1 MRHPNGY
8 GSIRKLSGKRKRPY
22 GVYIT
27 TDFEMAASVPEIG
40 FLKDI
45 LTDDLYQQVTEQYEA
60 YKEAQPKKA
69 RQVQKCIGYYETRPD
84 AMIALAEYNKN
95 PFDIDKKNITFAQV
109 YDLLYEKTIK
119 DMGTAAQ
126 NVYTTAFQKCE
137 SVKKMRIREIKL
149 AHLQDVVDQYSN
161 KSKSTQGN
169 IIVLF
174 HAIYTLCMENDIC
187 EKDYSQFVKITSKAE
202 KKEKK
207 PFSKQEI
214 QTVWENIEWIQT
226 TPKQNA
232 LTDVPMMD
240 SIIVMLYTGVRIG
253 ELLEIKPEDV
263 HIDERWIDLRGTK
276 TKAAKRIVPI
286 HKKIMPLL
294 EKRLENCTGEYLFCG
309 NDGKKLKYF
318 RYKSMFYE
326 LFMEHFKI
334 DRTPHE
340 CRHTFATIAAASG
353 MNKLL
358 LKKIIGHASSDITEN
373 VYTHAYIEDLIAEI
387 DKYNL

>member
-8 GSIRKLSGKRKRPY
+8 GTIRKLSGKRKRPY

-27 TDFEMAASVPEIG
+27 TGFEMAATVPEIG

-95 PFDIDKKNITFAQV
+95 PFDIDKKNITFEQV

-119 DMGTAAQ
+119 DMRIAAKT
-126 NVYTTAFQKCE
+126 VYTTAFKKCE
-137 SVKKMRIREIKL
+137 SVKKMRMREIKL
-149 AHLQDVVDQYSN
+149 VHLQDIVDRYSA
-161 KSKSTQGN
+161 KSRSTQGN

-187 EKDYSQFVKITSKAE
+187 E
-202 KKEKK
+202 
-207 PFSKQEI
+207 
-214 QTVWENIEWIQT
+214 
-226 TPKQNA
+226 
-232 LTDVPMMD
+232 
-240 SIIVMLYTGVRIG
+240 
-253 ELLEIKPEDV
+253 
-263 HIDERWIDLRGTK
+263 
-276 TKAAKRIVPI
+276 
-286 HKKIMPLL
+286 
-294 EKRLENCTGEYLFCG
+294 GEYVFCG
-309 NDGKKLKYF
+309 NNGKKLTYAQY
-318 RYKSMFYE
+318 RSAFYG
-326 LFMEHFKI
+326 LFMKHFKI

-358 LKKIIGHASSDITEN
+358 LKKIIGHTSSDITDD

-387 DKYNL
+387 DKYSL

>member
-8 GSIRKLSGKRKRPY
+8 GSVRKLSGKRKRPY
-22 GVYIT
+22 GVYVT
-27 TDFEMAASVPEIG
+27 TGFEMAATVPEIG
-40 FLKDI
+40 FLQGI
-45 LTDDLYQQVTEQYEA
+45 LTPDLYQQVTAQYEA

-95 PFDIDKKNITFAQV
+95 PFDIDKKNITFEQV

-119 DMGTAAQ
+119 DMRIAAKT
-126 NVYTTAFQKCE
+126 VYTTAFKKCE
-137 SVKKMRIREIKL
+137 SVKKMRMREIKL
-149 AHLQDVVDQYSN
+149 VHLQDIVDRYSA
-161 KSKSTQGN
+161 KSRSTQGN

-187 EKDYSQFVKITSKAE
+187 EKDYSQFVKITSKTE
-202 KKEKK
+202 KREKK
-207 PFSKQEI
+207 PFSKKEI

-226 TPKQNA
+226 TPKENN
-232 LTDVPMMD
+232 LTGAPMMD
-240 SIIVMLYTGVRIG
+240 SILVMLYTGMRIG
-253 ELLEIKPEDV
+253 ELLEMKPEDV

-286 HKKIMPLL
+286 HKEIIPLL
-294 EKRLENCTGEYLFCG
+294 KKRLLECTGEYVFCG
-309 NDGKKLKYF
+309 NNGKKLTYAQY
-318 RYKSMFYE
+318 RSAFYG
-326 LFMEHFKI
+326 LFMKHFKI

-340 CRHTFATIAAASG
+340 CRHTFASIAVASG

-358 LKKIIGHASSDITEN
+358 LKKIIGHTSSDITDD

-387 DKYNL
+387 DKYSL